1 LARRIKYIE
10 KCNKKVA
17 KMNCPTVHFG
27 HSFIS
32 IQEYKLMSPT
42 TAMYVAQGIHGIAY
56 GMILFLV
63 ASGLTLIFGMMGIL
77 NLAHAAFFMLSAYFC
92 YQVLVMTE
100 SFWLALLIAPIAT
113 GLIGVLLE
121 RFLLRRVHAFGHI
134 GELILTVGVSLVI
147 LEGVKVFWGT
157 ESLPVNVP
165 TILGG
170 LISVAG
176 LEYPIYRLFII
187 GLALLVLGI
196 MAVILYKT
204 RLGMVVRAAVSDA
217 DMVNALGINVP
228 LVFMF
233 VFGTGTW
240 LAGVAGVAIAPILT
254 VFPGL
259 GDQVG
264 LDAFMVVVVGGFGS
278 LGGAFLVS
286 IIFGLLSSYGVQFVS
301 QLAPVLMF
309 IFMAIVLVIK
319 PMGLFGERE

>member
-1 LARRIKYIE
+1 
-10 KCNKKVA
+10 
-17 KMNCPTVHFG
+17 
-27 HSFIS
+27 
-32 IQEYKLMSPT
+32 
-42 TAMYVAQGIHGIAY
+42 MYVAQGIHGLAY
-56 GMILFLV
+56 GMLLFLL

-92 YQVLVMTE
+92 YQVLAMTE
-100 SFWLALLIAPIAT
+100 SFWLALLIAPVAT
-113 GLIGVLLE
+113 AFFGVVLE

-157 ESLPVNVP
+157 EFLYVTVP
-165 TILGG
+165 PILQGLVSFGG
-170 LISVAG
+170 LD
-176 LEYPIYRLFII
+176 YPIYRLFVI
-187 GLALLVLGI
+187 GLSLVVLGI
-196 MAVILYKT
+196 LALILYKT
-204 RLGMVVRAAVSDA
+204 RLGMVVRAAVSDS
-217 DMVNALGINVP
+217 DMVNSLGINVP

-240 LAGVAGVAIAPILT
+240 LAGVAGVAISPILT

-286 IIFGLLSSYGVQFVS
+286 IIFGLLNSYGVQFVS